1 MKRITAV
8 ILSFFI
14 LTMNLITSN
23 VIYAEEMP
31 QEGQEDSGQSGTPAV
46 EISAPSAVL
55 MEAST
60 GKVIF
65 EKDKD
70 TARPPASVTKIMTM
84 LLIFDAL
91 ADGRIQP
98 EDEVTVSEYAASM
111 GGSQVYLEDGEVQ
124 TVDTMLK
131 CIAVASANEACE
143 DHGEEI
149 CRSRDG

>member
-60 GKVIF
+60 RKVIF
-65 EKDKD
+65 
-70 TARPPASVTKIMTM
+70 
-84 LLIFDAL
+84 
-91 ADGRIQP
+91 
-98 EDEVTVSEYAASM
+98 
-111 GGSQVYLEDGEVQ
+111 
-124 TVDTMLK
+124 
-131 CIAVASANEACE
+131 
-143 DHGEEI
+143 
-149 CRSRDG
+149 